1 MALKTRQSISLATV
15 AVFPFTL
22 IACGDEGTEE
32 HITQMAEERILVVS
46 DILELP
52 VCSQENEG
60 KQALVKGES
69 SSRICVDGMWF
80 ATFAE
85 TQSDFKCSAEY
96 LLDGSGLKIICNG
109 DSIGVVLNGVNGA
122 VGPQGIQ
129 GAKGDTGEQ
138 GLQGVKGDK
147 GDQGEQGI
155 QGEKGD
161 RGDQGEQGIQGLKG
175 DKGDTGEQGIQGD
188 KGDPGEQGIQGDK
201 GDPGEQGIQGEK
213 GDKGDTG
220 ATGANGASCSI
231 DRAGNV
237 ITIICGDKIAN
248 INVGEVVGE
257 DTSIVHF
264 EDVILDSQKIAVSLD
279 SLSGFAQKGPF
290 LTGSLVSLQELEDGR
305 TLKQGNALFT
315 SNIVNDS
322 AYYKFAAIDLTSQYA
337 LLQVSGSYK
346 NELTGENS
354 DGEITL
360 KTLVNVLE
368 RKTANV
374 NVMTHLAY
382 ARAHYLVTREDKKP
396 NYAKRLAWSEIL
408 AMFYINADGKKY
420 FEDMNLLDGDENS
433 AILLAISVLLQGNKS
448 ASELAAL
455 LAKISNDIETD
466 GTWDDEPTKASIADW
481 AESFNSNA
489 SLRTNLEN
497 MGVPATID
505 FEKYLTKFWTHE
517 YGIGDCGI
525 ERHTE
530 IAQDTSPSS
539 QKYGVQYYC
548 DTDGWR
554 QINSS
559 DLGVC
564 TTAREGE
571 ITQSGSIYYVCRSKN
586 WVKAT
591 PYEYNTYGW
600 RDGTDGEVREGNA
613 KTGEFYIFTEGAW
626 TEYPIG
632 HDLGIC
638 NSKRKDEVGLSGG
651 VYYICRENSWV
662 EATVLEYDTYGRT
675 CNDNGTVYAGKVIRT
690 NMYVCDDSVFRVANE
705 LEISLEKSCTN
716 YWNKWKTI
724 RKTYTATQD
733 SIYTCSGEAW
743 EGGVDIHYD
752 IMTDTRDYQ
761 TYKIVTIG
769 TQTWMAENL
778 NYNYNTGTAKSF
790 CYKDSIAYCNKYG
803 RLYKWS
809 AAMDSAGYTSG
820 GYRCGFGLK
829 CTPTYPVR
837 GVCPTGW
844 HLPDSTD
851 WTIFFHVV
859 ENCNNITAT
868 GSDDVPNATDAYG
881 FSALPTGYYSGVK
894 GEFVYASPY
903 RFFWSSSQ
911 INSSKAYFTAGCSLW
926 NTTSWDFNSKLN
938 ALSVRC
944 VKDSN

>member
-1 MALKTRQSISLATV
+1 MALKTRQSISLTTV
-15 AVFPFTL
+15 AAFPFAL

-46 DILELP
+46 DISELP

-109 DSIGVVLNGVNGA
+109 DSIGVVLNGANGA

-188 KGDPGEQGIQGDK
+188 KGDQGEQGIQGEK
-201 GDPGEQGIQGEK
+201 GEQGVEGEK

-237 ITIICGDKIAN
+237 ITIICGDKVAN

-337 LLQVSGSYK
+337 LLQVNGSYK

-374 NVMTHLAY
+374 NVLTHLAY
-382 ARAHYLVTREDKKP
+382 ARAHYLVTRKDKKP

-408 AMFYINADGKKY
+408 AMFYINTDGKKY

-466 GTWDDEPTKASIADW
+466 GTWDEEPTKASIADW

-539 QKYGVQYYC
+539 QKYRVQYYC

-559 DLGVC
+559 DLGLC
-564 TTAREGE
+564 TAAREGE
-571 ITQSGSIYYVCRSKN
+571 ITQSGNFYYVCRSKN

-600 RDGTDGEVREGNA
+600 RDGTDGEVREGNG
-613 KTGEFYIFTEGAW
+613 KTGEYYIFTEGAW

-638 NSKRKDEVGLSGG
+638 NSERKDEVGLSGG

-752 IMTDTRDYQ
+752 IMTDIRDYQ

-778 NYNYNTGTAKSF
+778 NYNYNKGTAKSF
-790 CYKDSIAYCNKYG
+790 CENDSIAYCNKYG
-803 RLYKWS
+803 RRYLWS
-809 AAMDSAGYTSG
+809 AAMDSAAVFSTNGKS
-820 GYRCGFGLK
+820 CGDNRF
-829 CTPTYPVR
+829 CNASYPVR

-844 HLPDSTD
+844 HLPTEDEFLELIATVGGSSIAGAMLKSTSGWDDSGNGTD
-851 WTIFFHVV
+851 
-859 ENCNNITAT
+859 
-868 GSDDVPNATDAYG
+868 DYG
-881 FSALPTGYYSGVK
+881 FSALPTNLQYQWAG
-894 GEFVYASPY
+894 
-903 RFFWSSSQ
+903 FWSSSFETWDDGL
-911 INSSKAYFTAGCSLW
+911 KRYAYGMKIEDSGANRVSMLKS
-926 NTTSWDFNSKLN
+926 NKVN
-938 ALSVRC
+938 VRC